1 MKLRGEVEVDEVYVP
16 LGCKG
21 ERQARPRRRGGG
33 RRRGRSTA
41 RKKPFFTLFNRGSRR
56 ALFVTADSASS
67 EDVKKVLSKRVE
79 RGSTVYTD
87 EFRSYSCVVEL
98 GCERLSVRHSDG
110 VYALGP
116 VHVNNAECRNW
127 HLRAFLFFKRGISF
141 AFASFYAAA
150 ASAFL
155 RIYSEVGLVACHWLM
170 EVMIHTI

>member
-21 ERQARPRRRGGG
+21 ERQAKPRRRGGG

-56 ALFVTADSASS
+56 ALFVAADSASS

-79 RGSTVYTD
+79 HGSTVYTD

-98 GCERLSVRHSDG
+98 GCERLSVKHSDG

-127 HLRAFLFFKRGISF
+127 HLRVFLFFKRGISF
-141 AFASFYAAA
+141 AFASFYAAQLQL
-150 ASAFL
+150 FL
-155 RIYSEVGLVACHWLM
+155 ESTLRWGL
-170 EVMIHTI
+170 